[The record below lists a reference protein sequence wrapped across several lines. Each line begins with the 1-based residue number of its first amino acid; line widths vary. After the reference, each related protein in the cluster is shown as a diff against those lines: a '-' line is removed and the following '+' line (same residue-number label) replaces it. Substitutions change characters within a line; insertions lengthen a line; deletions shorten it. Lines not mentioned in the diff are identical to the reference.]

1 MIGTVLAFVRRQL
14 DDFLRAEFPAGSDP
28 VGDKVVFPDGD
39 KMDPLTF
46 APEAISLL
54 LLNLEEDRVL
64 RPPDLHSRSLPN
76 EPPARVHPEIRLIL
90 NLLFVARFK
99 QYEGAWNHLTK
110 VLSFF
115 QSHPLIEGGAAELPT
130 GVERLTFELVTL
142 RFAEQNEVWNALR
155 ATQHPSL
162 HYRLKMVV
170 LRDAK
175 PDPSPQIINP
185 VDIRV
190 ARSTP

>member
-1 MIGTVLAFVRRQL
+1 MIGNVLAFVRRQL
-14 DDFLRAEFPAGSDP
+14 DEHLRAEFPAGTDP
-28 VGDKVVFPDGD
+28 IGDKVVFVEGD

-46 APEAISLL
+46 APEAVSLL
-54 LLNLEEDRVL
+54 LINLEEDRVL
-64 RPPDLHSRSLPN
+64 RPPDLYSRSLPN
-76 EPPARVHPEIRLIL
+76 EAALRVNPDIRLIL
-90 NLLFVARFK
+90 NILFVARFK
-99 QYEGAWNHLTK
+99 QYDAAWNHLTQ

-115 QSHPLIEGGAAELPT
+115 QSKPTIEEGDPGVPV

-175 PDPSPQIINP
+175 PAPAPQITQP
-185 VDIRV
+185 VVLRV
-190 ARSTP
+190 EHPTP